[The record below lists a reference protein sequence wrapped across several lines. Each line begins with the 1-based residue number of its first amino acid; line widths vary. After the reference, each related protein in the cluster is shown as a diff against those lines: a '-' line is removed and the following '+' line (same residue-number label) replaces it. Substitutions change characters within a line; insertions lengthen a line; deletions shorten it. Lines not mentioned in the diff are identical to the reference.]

1 MDTWVKLSRKI
12 TDWEWYTD
20 GNTLRVFVH
29 LLLIA
34 NWQPKKWKGETI
46 GVGEAIVGRK
56 TLADALNLSE
66 QQVRTALDKLEKS
79 QSISKR
85 TTNKYTVIKVL
96 KYCVYQGLENNEQPT
111 NNQQITNNQP
121 TNNQQITT
129 PKEDKTYRLIEEK
142 NDSSCCNG
150 ARANISNA
158 IKLYEENIGVL
169 SPVAV
174 DELKD
179 ILQTHTSELLELA
192 IVEAVKANARN
203 IKYIRGVLR
212 NWDNAG
218 VKTVADAQLAIA
230 EHNRAVA
237 ARHTLAS
244 TKTTGKKNTFQNYGS
259 GGYDK
264 ELNNTLK
271 ELGITTGGNDE

>member
-34 NWQPKKWKGETI
+34 NWQPKKWKGEIIDT
-46 GVGEAIVGRK
+46 GEAVVGRK
-56 TLADALNLSE
+56 TLADALDLSE

-79 QSISKR
+79 KVISKK
-85 TTNKYTVIKVL
+85 TTNKYTVVKVL
-96 KYCVYQGLENNEQPT
+96 KFCIYQGVENNEQPT
-111 NNQQITNNQP
+111 NNQQITNEQP

-129 PKEDKTYRLIEEK
+129 PKEVKTNRLKED
-142 NDSSCCNG
+142 NSSSYNG
-150 ARANISNA
+150 ARANINNA

-179 ILQTHTSELLELA
+179 ILETHTSELLELA
-192 IVEAVKANARN
+192 IAEAVKANARN

-237 ARHTLAS
+237 IRHTPAIKS
-244 TKTTGKKNTFQNYGS
+244 TGKKNTFQDYGS
-259 GGYDK
+259 DGYETD
-264 ELNNTLK
+264 LAITLQ
-271 ELGITTGGNDE
+271 ELGVGDNNEQS